1 MSNGSILLVDDDR
14 EMVDSFSRWF
24 QRKGYQ
30 TTPTYHAMQSLMAA
44 ATHRYDVA
52 VIDVG
57 MPDMDGLELLK
68 ELVQLDLFPVIVLSG
83 LTDKWTML
91 KALELG
97 AVSYL
102 VKPASMVLIERI
114 IQESMRPANKQLSR
128 LDKAGSPVIALPAL
142 SGCRMNNPH

>member
-1 MSNGSILLVDDDR
+1 MSNGSLLLVDDDR

-30 TTPTYHAMQSLMAA
+30 TTPTYHAMQCLMAA
-44 ATHRYDVA
+44 ATNRYDIA
-52 VIDVG
+52 VIDIG

-83 LTDKWTML
+83 LTDQWTML

-102 VKPASMVLIERI
+102 VKPASMDLMENI
-114 IQESMRPANKQLSR
+114 IQESMSPSNKQLSR
-128 LDKAGSPVIALPAL
+128 LDKTGSPVVPLPAL
-142 SGCRMNNPH
+142 SGCRTNNPH